1 MKGWQGME
9 GRWQQRLIPG
19 QEGGREWGR
28 EDVDKRSVHVHVI
41 TTCLLVVYSLCVLHA
56 VYVTVSISSPH
67 FFISLTLSRSINL
80 RQLHKLF
87 CFPSF
92 ESHYEA
98 LHVVC
103 TIHSFCL
110 HNYLLLFAIVVYFI
124 HYFVN
129 SHPCRNNRTPILRS
143 GNTLSIPTS
152 DI

>member
-1 MKGWQGME
+1 M
-9 GRWQQRLIPG
+9 
-19 QEGGREWGR
+19 R
-28 EDVDKRSVHVHVI
+28 EDVYKRSVHVHVFI
-41 TTCLLVVYSLCVLHA
+41 TCLLVVYSLCILYVVH
-56 VYVTVSISSPH
+56 VTVSVASPQV
-67 FFISLTLSRSINL
+67 FISLTLSRSINL

-110 HNYLLLFAIVVYFI
+110 HNYLLLFAIFVFI
-124 HYFVN
+124 YYFVN
-129 SHPCRNNRTPILRS
+129 NHSCRNNRTPILRS